1 MCLTPYRQDV
11 IHNLAIFLLNLKIPP
26 LDKIYQEICYG
37 YDTLSDLL
45 REMSWSIATS
55 RGFPAELGK
64 HPSNINTR
72 KENGGAHGHNAS
84 ESHKLITLNV
94 L

>member
-1 MCLTPYRQDV
+1 MNHARFGDWT
-11 IHNLAIFLLNLKIPP
+11 
-26 LDKIYQEICYG
+26 
-37 YDTLSDLL
+37 
-45 REMSWSIATS
+45 IAFH

-64 HPSNINTR
+64 HSSNVNTR
-72 KENGGAHGHNAS
+72 KENGGAHGNNAS

>member
-1 MCLTPYRQDV
+1 MG
-11 IHNLAIFLLNLKIPP
+11 AKNLKN
-26 LDKIYQEICYG
+26 YQNPVNEQLMFSF
-37 YDTLSDLL
+37 TLSDLL
-45 REMSWSIATS
+45 REILLSIATS